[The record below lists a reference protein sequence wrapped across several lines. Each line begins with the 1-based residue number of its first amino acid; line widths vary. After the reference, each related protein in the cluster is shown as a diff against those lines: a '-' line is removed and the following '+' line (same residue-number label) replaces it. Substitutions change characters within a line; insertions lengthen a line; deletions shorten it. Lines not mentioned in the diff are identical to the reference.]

1 MISSLRLNRRRVPDL
16 LLAAKEYLHKKL
28 FTNVTQY
35 NLPTIFLGLVFTLT
49 AFANNNGDY
58 PIKVN
63 LITRQEATYQSP
75 ENTYAAMLSSLF
87 KRDLEWHYQTATVES
102 AMRSKK
108 LYEDAG
114 ISPEKMFDMMDEKE
128 EFYILKKINYKDS
141 VMLIVRSQ
149 KLDGTI
155 MQGAVPFTLE
165 NSKWKTTDI
174 YAADKEFHEYL
185 DYFKR
190 APLETQTSVSYNGV
204 RYDRKTR
211 QFYSD
216 ATITN
221 ISDKTLEGPVWL
233 KIKNLQPGDAKLVNA
248 DGMHFNEPYIIMLE
262 EEEKWLPGQALP
274 SKTLYFTNPERERI
288 TFDDIVFAVEPEEGS

>member
-1 MISSLRLNRRRVPDL
+1 MRLNRRRVPDL

-149 KLDGTI
+149 KL
-155 MQGAVPFTLE
+155 
-165 NSKWKTTDI
+165 
-174 YAADKEFHEYL
+174 
-185 DYFKR
+185 
-190 APLETQTSVSYNGV
+190 
-204 RYDRKTR
+204 
-211 QFYSD
+211 
-216 ATITN
+216 
-221 ISDKTLEGPVWL
+221 
-233 KIKNLQPGDAKLVNA
+233 
-248 DGMHFNEPYIIMLE
+248 
-262 EEEKWLPGQALP
+262 
-274 SKTLYFTNPERERI
+274 
-288 TFDDIVFAVEPEEGS
+288 

>member
-1 MISSLRLNRRRVPDL
+1 M
-16 LLAAKEYLHKKL
+16 HKNL
-28 FTNVTQY
+28 FKNVIKY
-35 NLPTIFLGLVFTLT
+35 NLMNIFLGLFLVAT
-49 AFANNNGDY
+49 AFANINGNY
-58 PIKVN
+58 PKKVK
-63 LITRQEATYQSP
+63 LITQQEATYQTP
-75 ENTYAAMLSSLF
+75 ENTYAAILSSLF

-190 APLETQTSVSYNGV
+190 APMETQTNVTYGGV
-204 RYDRKTR
+204 RYDRRTR

-216 ATITN
+216 VTITN

-233 KIKNLQPGDAKLVNA
+233 KITNLQPGDAKLINA

-262 EEEKWLPGQALP
+262 EEKKWLPGQALP
-274 SKTLYFTNPERERI
+274 SKTLYFTNPVRERI